1 MDRSGIWAVRGAA
14 AVLAA
19 ALTVALAG
27 LAPAGADTAA
37 GAITGQ
43 VAAQPS
49 CATATAGMTA
59 CQIAVSGGGRSGPAG
74 VAGSAG
80 SESAAAEP
88 AVAGPNPTG
97 YDPTQLQHA
106 YDLTATGPS
115 APATVAVVAPFDD
128 PTVAADLAAYRTQ
141 FGLPACAQTL
151 SLSSP
156 SCLTVINET
165 GALVTPGSTTAP
177 AANASWALQTS
188 AQLDAISAICP
199 SCKLLLAEVNS
210 ESVVDLGAG
219 VNFAADLGASVIT
232 LGVAEPETNEDPAWD
247 TAYFQHP
254 GIAITVAAGDGG
266 YTGTVNYPAASQ
278 YVTAVGGT
286 TLTAAAAGSCTAS
299 AAGTR
304 GWCETAWND
313 TSGATASGCS
323 QFDPEPSWQVSGLP
337 SGDTACGSL
346 RAVPDVS
353 ADADPA
359 TGIAVY
365 DSFGVGSQSGDW
377 QGTTGVGGTTVAAAI
392 VAGIYALAGPAG
404 SGTYPAAY
412 PYTSA
417 AGLTDVTTGTD
428 VPSGGTACT
437 PAYLCTAGAGYDG
450 PTGLGT
456 PDGISAFL
464 PAAYHPYTGTP
475 AAADPVDD
483 SLRVLGTGLTD
494 GTVWGDSL
502 GSSGAWSGWQNVS
515 GTLAGSPLSVLH
527 DPITDNLEVFGRA
540 ANGDVYERHQKTDG
554 TWGAWGELPGL
565 TIIGS
570 PSAVYDPLDN
580 ALEVWVTS
588 TGSTGTVF
596 EDSQNAAGTWS
607 GWKNRGGALGS
618 APTATYD
625 PSDGRMWVLGAGQTT
640 PGTVWAG
647 SWSPASGWSGFAN
660 VGGFTPRQQLSVVY
674 DGNNGNLEVYAQNT
688 SANPGNS
695 SAVAQEE
702 FLPPSG
708 SWSGWHLLGGPAI
721 KGNPHAVYNR
731 LDGAVDVWA
740 VATTST
746 AFQDSW
752 TPASGWS
759 GWTNRSGLFGSG
771 IVPVY
776 NPADGSMWA
785 FGVGTENG
793 TVWADRWSP
802 ATGWSGWTNISGTL
816 QTTDF

>member
-1 MDRSGIWAVRGAA
+1 
-14 AVLAA
+14 VLAA
-19 ALTVALAG
+19 TLLAATMVGASG
-27 LAPAGADTAA
+27 LAPAGAATAATAASAVAA
-37 GAITGQ
+37 GA
-43 VAAQPS
+43 AAQPA
-49 CATATAGMTA
+49 CAVPSAGMTT
-59 CQIAVSGGGRSGPAG
+59 CQIAVSTAGPAG
-74 VAGSAG
+74 SR
-80 SESAAAEP
+80 SAAAQP
-88 AVAGPNPTG
+88 AVAGPNPAG
-97 YDPTQLQHA
+97 YVPAQLAKA
-106 YDLTATGPS
+106 YDLPAAGPS
-115 APATVAVVAPFDD
+115 APVTVAVVTPFDD
-128 PTVAADLAAYRTQ
+128 PNVAADLAAYRSQ
-141 FGLPACAQTL
+141 FGLPACPQTL
-151 SLSSP
+151 AVASP
-156 SCLTVINET
+156 ACLTVINET
-165 GALVTPGSTTAP
+165 GALITPGSATAP

-210 ESVVDLGAG
+210 QAVTDLGAG

-254 GIAITVAAGDGG
+254 GVAITVAAGDGG
-266 YTGTVNYPAASQ
+266 YTGAVNYPAASQ

-286 TLTAAAAGSCTAS
+286 TLTQAGSGTCTATTP
-299 AAGTR
+299 ATR

-323 QFDPEPSWQVSGLP
+323 QFEPEPSWQASGLP
-337 SGDTACGSL
+337 AGDTACDSL
-346 RAVPDVS
+346 RSVPDVS

-365 DSFGVGSQSGDW
+365 DSYGVGSTSGNW
-377 QGTTGVGGTTVAAAI
+377 QGTTGMGGTSVAAAI
-392 VAGIYALAGPAG
+392 VAGIYALAGPAE

-412 PYTSA
+412 PYASA
-417 AGLTDVTTGTD
+417 AGLNDVTTGSD
-428 VPSGGTACT
+428 VPSGGTSCS

-456 PDGISAFL
+456 PESLSAFL
-464 PAAYHPYTGTP
+464 PRAYQPYTGTP
-475 AAADPVDD
+475 AAADPVDN

-494 GTVWGDSL
+494 GTVWGDALST
-502 GSSGAWSGWQNVS
+502 SETWSGWQNLS

-540 ANGDVYERHQKTDG
+540 SNGDVYERHQKTDG

-588 TGSTGTVF
+588 SSSSGTVY

-607 GWKNRGGALGS
+607 GWQNRSGALGGS
-618 APTATYD
+618 PIAAYD
-625 PSDGRMWVLGAGQTT
+625 PSDSRIWVVGAGQSTT
-640 PGTVWAG
+640 GTVWAG
-647 SWSPASGWSGFAN
+647 SWSPTNGWSGWAN
-660 VGGFTPRQQLSVVY
+660 IGGFTPRQQLSVVY
-674 DGNNGNLEVYAQNT
+674 DGNNGNLEAYAQNT
-688 SANPGNS
+688 SANPSNS

-702 FLPPSG
+702 FLAPSG

-721 KGNPHAVYNR
+721 KGNPHAVYDR
-731 LDGAVDVWA
+731 VDGSVDIWST
-740 VATTST
+740 ATTGA
-746 AFQDSW
+746 AFENTW
-752 TPASGWS
+752 TSATGWS
-759 GWTNRSGLFGSG
+759 GWTSRGGLFGSG

-785 FGVGTENG
+785 VGVGTENG

-802 ATGWSGWTNISGTL
+802 ATGWSGWTNISGIL